1 MRVLVLLALC
11 ASTALSFK
19 PAAYRA
25 GRARQVVVK
34 SEDDGWGAEASDE
47 LKLEAANAEVDNSVR
62 RARGLERI
70 ALERAKEE
78 AIREAREAAK
88 DLAGFEDIEPIEE
101 KTNPLEQD
109 ADKFIPVLVGVLGA
123 GSLGVFAVTSIQS
136 WLTSLSEV
144 SY

>member
-47 LKLEAANAEVDNSVR
+47 SQHAPAEGRGREGAARPVH
-62 RARGLERI
+62 
-70 ALERAKEE
+70 
-78 AIREAREAAK
+78 REA
-88 DLAGFEDIEPIEE
+88 
-101 KTNPLEQD
+101 PLR
-109 ADKFIPVLVGVLGA
+109 GRH
-123 GSLGVFAVTSIQS
+123 
-136 WLTSLSEV
+136 
-144 SY
+144 